1 MLVQTNEKYA
11 KNRTFVGHHVISQ
24 FENWEKKS
32 SIIKCTDKVHS
43 ANCLVDPDSLLHKV
57 ML

>member
-11 KNRTFVGHHVISQ
+11 KNRTFVGHHVSQ
-24 FENWEKKS
+24 FENWTKKS

-43 ANCLVDPDSLLHKV
+43 ANSLVDRDSLVYKV